1 MKTKGSAGP
10 LGMDAELYQIIIC
23 SKNFK
28 TEGKAWREEIVSFTR
43 NLLKTSIPT

>member
-10 LGMDAELYQIIIC
+10 SGMDAELYQIIIC

-28 TEGKAWREEIVSFTR
+28 TEGKAWREEIASFTR
-43 NLLKTSIPT
+43 NLLKTC